1 MVIYTPV
8 PVEWVMGTSGEER
21 QFTEI
26 PYGQATVIAEVM
38 EDGTCKVVRLI
49 SSNPDDYM
57 HPDLQ
62 PGSQVMFQPMFKS
75 SH

>member
-1 MVIYTPV
+1 MVIYTHV
-8 PVEWVMGTSGEER
+8 PAEWLMDNSGEER

-26 PYGQATVIAEVM
+26 PFGQATVIAEVM

-62 PGSQVMFQPMFKS
+62 PGSQVIFQPTFRNL
-75 SH
+75 